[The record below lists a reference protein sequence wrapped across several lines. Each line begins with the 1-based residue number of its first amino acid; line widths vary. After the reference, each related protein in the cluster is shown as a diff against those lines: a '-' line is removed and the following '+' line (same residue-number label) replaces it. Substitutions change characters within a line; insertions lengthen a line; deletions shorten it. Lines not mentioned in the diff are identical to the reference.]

1 MSYDASC
8 IIAGIQ
14 PIDLTIA
21 GKANLYRATHGE
33 RQYDAPLEPSN
44 WTHPAEE
51 VTIKE
56 TERATQYPIRIYTD
70 GSKTGDKVGAAA
82 AIFFEETP
90 IRQLKYRLDGKCS
103 NNQAEQIAILKALQE
118 LKTLQSNIYAEKKV
132 AVYTDSK
139 ITLFLIKDNK
149 KQNMI
154 IADILKTIRSLEQNH
169 WVIHFSWVKAHIG
182 IAGNEMADNLAKQA
196 ANNQNIEIIF
206 SKIPKSTIV
215 TEIEELGMQQWQA
228 RWNETTNG
236 ATTKSFFPSIKERL
250 KIALPPTPEFTAFI
264 TGHGRTRSYLHRFHI
279 IDDPTCTCGRGQQT
293 VNHLIYECADTSQQ
307 RTSLIRE
314 VRKNR
319 GDWPVT
325 CEQLTRYYIK
335 PFNKFVKSINL

>member
-1 MSYDASC
+1 
-8 IIAGIQ
+8 
-14 PIDLTIA
+14 
-21 GKANLYRATHGE
+21 
-33 RQYDAPLEPSN
+33 
-44 WTHPAEE
+44 
-51 VTIKE
+51 
-56 TERATQYPIRIYTD
+56 
-70 GSKTGDKVGAAA
+70 
-82 AIFFEETP
+82 
-90 IRQLKYRLDGKCS
+90 
-103 NNQAEQIAILKALQE
+103 
-118 LKTLQSNIYAEKKV
+118 
-132 AVYTDSK
+132 
-139 ITLFLIKDNK
+139 
-149 KQNMI
+149 
-154 IADILKTIRSLEQNH
+154 
-169 WVIHFSWVKAHIG
+169 
-182 IAGNEMADNLAKQA
+182 MADNLAKQA

-228 RWNETTNG
+228 SWNETTKG
-236 ATTKSFFPSIKERL
+236 ATTKSFLPSIKERL
-250 KIALPPTPEFTAFI
+250 KITLPPTPEFTAFI

-279 IDDPTCTCGRGQQT
+279 IDDPTCTSGRGQQT